1 MNLQLLSY
9 FVLMKR
15 SVLFEI
21 KRYLKKYPLNF
32 VKKYTSSNSM
42 SSFNAMKF
50 DNLALRKLP
59 IDPIDRNYVRTV
71 NGACFSKVDPTP
83 VRNPKLVAY
92 SSSALSL
99 LDISGNELELE
110 ELVEYFSGNKILP
123 GSEPAAHCYCG
134 HQFGYF
140 SGQLGDG
147 AAIYLGEVINKKNE
161 RWEIQLKGAGLTPY
175 SRTADGRK
183 VLRSSIREFLCSEA
197 MHFLGVPTTRAGTCI
212 TSDSKVVRDI
222 FYDNHPKEEF
232 CTIVLRIAP
241 SFIRF
246 GSFEIFKTVDPI
258 TGRVGPSVGRYEIL
272 HSLLDY
278 VIETFYPEIHQNSS
292 DQIQKY
298 SAFFKEVVLC
308 TARLVALWQS
318 VGFCHGV
325 LNTDN
330 MSILGLTIDYGP
342 FGFLD
347 MYDPNH
353 ICNASDDGG
362 RYTFIKQPEICLWN
376 LQKLAEAIQHAL
388 PLDVSTPILEF
399 YEEEFQK
406 TYISKMRSKL
416 GLIATVD
423 SEDEKLVQ
431 ELLNTME
438 NSGAD
443 FTNTFLSLLLVDTSD
458 MDKLSSSFDLAKQKI
473 IENCYPLEVLLSTC
487 QPNLNP
493 AQLQTFLAI
502 ANSNPEFID
511 QLGRAG
517 LAIKRV
523 LSQLQKA
530 KDLEGMTEESKI
542 VNDRQI
548 WDKWLIKYKMRLV
561 KDKEAYTGDATNYNK
576 ERIDVMKTNNP
587 RFILRNY
594 ITQEAIE
601 KAENGDYS
609 SVRRLVKLLEKPYD
623 QCYTEA
629 INQISVNMPTE
640 EDSSPATKS
649 SKVSNDSLCHDI
661 YDKPPSS
668 AFSLKVT

>member
-1 MNLQLLSY
+1 MS
-9 FVLMKR
+9 
-15 SVLFEI
+15 
-21 KRYLKKYPLNF
+21 NF
-32 VKKYTSSNSM
+32 D
-42 SSFNAMKF
+42 ALKF

-71 NGACFSKVDPTP
+71 NGACFSKVNPTP
-83 VRNPKLVAY
+83 VKNPKLVAY

-99 LDISGNELELE
+99 LDITANESELE

-140 SGQLGDG
+140 AGQLGDG
-147 AAIYLGEVINKKNE
+147 AAIYLGEIINKKNE

-197 MHFLGVPTTRAGTCI
+197 MHFLGIPTTRAGTCI
-212 TSDSKVVRDI
+212 TSDSKVIRDI

-258 TGRVGPSVGRYEIL
+258 TGKVGPSVGRYEIL
-272 HSLLDY
+272 YSLLDY
-278 VIETFYPEIHQNSS
+278 VIETFYPGIHQNSS
-292 DQIQKY
+292 DAIQKY
-298 SAFFKEVVLC
+298 SDFFKEVVLR

-362 RYTFIKQPEICLWN
+362 RYSFIKQPEICLWN
-376 LQKLAEAIQHAL
+376 LQKFAEAIQHAL
-388 PLDVSTPILEF
+388 PLDVSAPILEL
-399 YEEEFQK
+399 YEDEFQK
-406 TYISKMRSKL
+406 TYLTKMRSKL
-416 GLIATVD
+416 GLIATAD
-423 SEDEKLVQ
+423 PEDEKLIQ
-431 ELLNTME
+431 ELFNGME

-443 FTNTFLSLLLVDTSD
+443 FTNTFLSLLLVDSSD
-458 MDKLSSSFDLAKQKI
+458 ANRLSNSFDLVKQKI

-502 ANSNPEFID
+502 ANGNPEFIA

-542 VNDRQI
+542 ANDQRI
-548 WDKWLIKYKMRLV
+548 WDKWLNNYRVRLE
-561 KDKEAYTGDATNYNK
+561 KDKEAYAGDALSYNK
-576 ERIDVMKTNNP
+576 ERLNIMKNNNP

-594 ITQEAIE
+594 IAQEAIE
-601 KAENGDYS
+601 KAEKGDYS
-609 SVRRLVKLLEKPYD
+609 SVRRLVKILENPYD
-623 QCYTEA
+623 QCYSEA
-629 INQISVNMPTE
+629 IKQNLANMQTE
-640 EDSSPATKS
+640 EDSHSTTESCEVSKDSP
-649 SKVSNDSLCHDI
+649 CHDI

-668 AFSLKVT
+668 AFSLRVT